1 MKKIDVLLGRVNY
14 HSQTEELRSL
24 YSLYE
29 EFVKSEQFIGL
40 EEVKKN
46 IDKARGMINTERF
59 FKQANLIRNVFASL
73 YKGE

>member
-1 MKKIDVLLGRVNY
+1 MKKIDVLLGRVHY

-24 YSLYE
+24 YSLYQ

-40 EEVKKN
+40 EELKKN
-46 IDKARGMINTERF
+46 IDKASKMINTDMF
-59 FKQANLIRNVFASL
+59 FKQANLIRNVFTSL